1 MKNRL
6 QKIESVNSVRNPNR
20 NKDRKTVLGI
30 IIDTD
35 FAVPP
40 KTGVTYRLHFLS
52 KKLAERGLETKIFLC
67 NRNIKTDAD
76 IANFPNTP
84 GIEFHIIPEE
94 AFYTLPVMRDIIRSS
109 GVTILQTEDAVSLLR
124 YHPIAK
130 ELALPMILEM
140 HDVEATLKEG
150 LGFEKEDI
158 KMTEKISRLAT
169 KLSCVTICMTPTDRE
184 ELINKIGAEKDKLR
198 LIPNPIDL
206 KEFKY
211 SGPNEQAH
219 TAIFVGNMF
228 YWPNQNAAKFILKKL
243 HPALTKKIAGVH
255 FTLAGMIPENL
266 IEIIKNKRNIFA
278 TGSTNRLNN
287 FLKDGTIGICPVTE
301 GSGMKV
307 KILNYCATGLPIITT
322 SIGAMGYEN
331 IKSLIIENDLEKYS
345 KLIAALFNDKKKLVL
360 LGKKNREYVKEYY
373 DIEKIS
379 KAIIGIYKDI
389 VASHL
394 TPKISKNIKNHFKL
408 PLPLWLKEKR
418 VKKFLN
424 DQYYIIKN
432 EKILYSGKIPE
443 NTHR

>member
-1 MKNRL
+1 
-6 QKIESVNSVRNPNR
+6 
-20 NKDRKTVLGI
+20 
-30 IIDTD
+30 
-35 FAVPP
+35 
-40 KTGVTYRLHFLS
+40 
-52 KKLAERGLETKIFLC
+52 
-67 NRNIKTDAD
+67 
-76 IANFPNTP
+76 
-84 GIEFHIIPEE
+84 
-94 AFYTLPVMRDIIRSS
+94 
-109 GVTILQTEDAVSLLR
+109 
-124 YHPIAK
+124 
-130 ELALPMILEM
+130 
-140 HDVEATLKEG
+140 
-150 LGFEKEDI
+150 
-158 KMTEKISRLAT
+158 
-169 KLSCVTICMTPTDRE
+169 
-184 ELINKIGAEKDKLR
+184 
-198 LIPNPIDL
+198 
-206 KEFKY
+206 
-211 SGPNEQAH
+211 
-219 TAIFVGNMF
+219 
-228 YWPNQNAAKFILKKL
+228 
-243 HPALTKKIAGVH
+243 
-255 FTLAGMIPENL
+255 MIPENL

>member
-1 MKNRL
+1 MNAPIFIEIVVTEKCPSKK
-6 QKIESVNSVRNPNR
+6 KII
-20 NKDRKTVLGI
+20 LGI

-35 FAVPP
+35 LDIPP
-40 KTGVTYRLHFLS
+40 KTGVTYRLYYLS
-52 KKLAERGLETKIFLC
+52 KRLTEKGLGVKIFLC
-67 NRNIKTDAD
+67 NRNIKIAEDAKKLFSKS
-76 IANFPNTP
+76 N
-84 GIEFHIIPEE
+84 IEFHIVPQQI
-94 AFYTLPVMRDIIRSS
+94 FYNPTAMELLISRNL
-109 GVTILQTEDAVSLLR
+109 VTILQVEDSVSLLR
-124 YHPIAK
+124 YHSIATNLGIPIC
-130 ELALPMILEM
+130 LEM
-140 HDVEATLKEG
+140 HDVEATLQEK
-150 LGFEKEDI
+150 LGFKNADI
-158 KMTEKISRLAT
+158 K
-169 KLSCVTICMTPTDRE
+169 LSKAIAYFAASLSSKTICMTEVDKK
-184 ELINKIGAEKDKLR
+184 ELINRIGVEANKIFV
-198 LIPNPIDL
+198 IPNPIDL
-206 KEFKY
+206 REFPHF
-211 SGPNEQAH
+211 GPNRK
-219 TAIFVGNMF
+219 TKNILFIGNMF